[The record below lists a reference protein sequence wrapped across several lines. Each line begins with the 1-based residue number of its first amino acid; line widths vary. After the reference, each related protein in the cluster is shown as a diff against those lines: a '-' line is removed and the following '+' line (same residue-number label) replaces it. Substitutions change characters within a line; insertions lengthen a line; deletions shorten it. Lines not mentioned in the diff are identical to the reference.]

1 MQNVW
6 IVHVAVVWHPLHASA
21 EIFLSEI
28 MQNADVNPR
37 GRGRRECKGERVKEE
52 SYKNI

>member
-1 MQNVW
+1 M
-6 IVHVAVVWHPLHASA
+6 VVWHPLHASA

-37 GRGRRECKGERVKEE
+37 GRGRRECRGGKSERREL
-52 SYKNI
+52 